1 MKRLLLFAIW
11 LVCLLCAIVALPWML
26 ACLLVDSPRAWT
38 IALGFDRVGNALT
51 GGVDAEYLSA
61 RANRVQKEGRVWA
74 CVLCRLLDRIEPGH
88 CERFDPPTP
97 PADAGKL

>member
-1 MKRLLLFAIW
+1 
-11 LVCLLCAIVALPWML
+11 
-26 ACLLVDSPRAWT
+26 
-38 IALGFDRVGNALT
+38 
-51 GGVDAEYLSA
+51 VDAEYLSA